1 MRDDPIE
8 WQNLH
13 AYADGELPDDVARA
27 LESRLAADPDLQSE
41 LAGIREVKRKLA
53 RLRPYSAEIA
63 APPARASVSP
73 KKAAAIAAAFMVAAV
88 LSTLFGVFMLGS
100 ERTNWVEYAQALHAK
115 QSHQA
120 YVVEARYVAQTV
132 SSGHALEFRAPDLTA
147 SRLYLVDIATP
158 RWNDRETIAMH
169 YRGVHGCRLTIVAV
183 QASDGDNGIP
193 DTSASGNLIRTW
205 SHGGFVFAVIA
216 NGMDPNRFA
225 AVADYSQAA
234 IVEAIGQDTR
244 MRTAMV
250 ESHRSAQPCA

>member
-1 MRDDPIE
+1 MRDDTIE
-8 WQNLH
+8 WQHLN
-13 AYADGELPDDVARA
+13 AYADGELPDGEARL
-27 LESRLAADPDLQSE
+27 LENRLAADPDLQRE

-63 APPARASVSP
+63 PPPARAAVSP
-73 KKAAAIAAAFMVAAV
+73 RKAAAIAASFIVAAV
-88 LSTLFGVFMLGS
+88 LSAIVGVFLLGS
-100 ERTNWVEYAQALHAK
+100 ERTNWVEYAQALHGE

-158 RWNDRETIAMH
+158 RWNDREAIAMH

-183 QASDGDNGIP
+183 QASDGDVGAP
-193 DTSASGNLIRTW
+193 DTGASESLIRTW
-205 SHGGFVFAVIA
+205 IHEGFVFAVIA
-216 NGMDPNRFA
+216 NGMDPDRFA

-234 IVEAIGQDTR
+234 IVEAIGQDR
-244 MRTAMV
+244 QMRTAMV